1 MKEAHFFSCVPLLAA
16 AVVCWSVISS
26 WDDYLGPLEPCKQ
39 VQFDDSRLIA
49 TDGGTAE
56 GGWWSIASL
65 IPFLGRQSGRSVD
78 LNATGT
84 ASRDERYDPFTLR
97 VDVRKACRLSRQQTT
112 AKDKLERR
120 PAVPDGYEAVILC
133 VLDER
138 AGSFGHCFHLYLQ
151 PTSGS
156 VMFNGTVFTADGIG
170 SGAADGCDEDDEDS
184 VETLAH
190 LLAVCRSCYL
200 QLALTPIQM
209 ASWLND
215 TDTGVK
221 HFLAAATCR
230 RRESPFPDQPH
241 TRPWLRWPSTQYV
254 TFPSASTTGDLT
266 AWVKVPVVTAGQ
278 GSAKVEGGARG
289 WMGQL
294 MWWLG
299 ILWLLLLTLA
309 LGAALLAGF
318 SLVGST
324 YMGEEAIKVPEAVK
338 VPWGRTYV
346 LKAGMAY
353 GLVVLRMLQYIVLLA
368 FLCSTL
374 IADACYRS
382 TYRLIVWALSGL
394 IVLVIVSLFFHF
406 DVDLVLWRLWLRYE
420 QGTEKG
426 DADGKRRH
434 SLWRD
439 PRMVFAVMLFTALMS
454 LVSILSTQF
463 GIDFVRV
470 CLGISLGL
478 HLLLVFLTEP
488 HGLCCWAFSCCAV
501 VGEPSVRKAALLR
514 LMPQY
519 LCHRLAGMVGGCCYL
534 VKLLVTALG
543 ALTVA
548 SSAYGLWTMWAEFYN
563 YAVRRTREQRKLGD
577 GRSLP
582 KWVGVLTLMLGHAIV
597 RVIDLA
603 VGFPL
608 LWCGLLR
615 PALLVTVCCDIVMTV
630 AQGPTIHSLNLGYPC
645 SLLFISPPNGMWLL
659 RSTATWLAGDYLK
672 LLSIRMWANRSEIQQ
687 RAVGLLSGILPAESA
702 TAGQSSQ
709 QQPQESSSAADIPE
723 KQQIRK
729 DKKSR
734 TAAVAGQ
741 RGQEQTV
748 CPLPSPADV
757 AAGGGPAL
765 RQPYRRGL
773 AQAAAVGLTAPS
785 EIQPSLSAHDE
796 GPAGRIM
803 PDEEATNITKAK
815 TRRRKKKRPTAKGG
829 QDKPPGTE
837 QQEALSVESP
847 AGSRPLEDSAPSTR
861 TQTGEAPSVPSL
873 ARRLRMQDGWPLEA
887 LLGARL
893 IYEEER
899 QGGAGTADGEG
910 GPIGDR
916 MGG

>member
-1 MKEAHFFSCVPLLAA
+1 
-16 AVVCWSVISS
+16 
-26 WDDYLGPLEPCKQ
+26 
-39 VQFDDSRLIA
+39 
-49 TDGGTAE
+49 
-56 GGWWSIASL
+56 
-65 IPFLGRQSGRSVD
+65 
-78 LNATGT
+78 
-84 ASRDERYDPFTLR
+84 
-97 VDVRKACRLSRQQTT
+97 
-112 AKDKLERR
+112 
-120 PAVPDGYEAVILC
+120 
-133 VLDER
+133 
-138 AGSFGHCFHLYLQ
+138 
-151 PTSGS
+151 
-156 VMFNGTVFTADGIG
+156 ADGIG

-200 QLALTPIQM
+200 QLALTPIQK

-215 TDTGVK
+215 TDTGVNR
-221 HFLAAATCR
+221 FLAAATCG
-230 RRESPFPDQPH
+230 RREFPFPDQPH
-241 TRPWLRWPSTQYV
+241 TRPWLRWPTTHYV
-254 TFPSASTTGDLT
+254 TFPSASTAGDLT
-266 AWVKVPVVTAGQ
+266 DAAEGSDPGLGQSASGDGGAGV
-278 GSAKVEGGARG
+278 SAKVEGGARS

-309 LGAALLAGF
+309 LGAALWFAFAVVWVTYAGQD
-318 SLVGST
+318 
-324 YMGEEAIKVPEAVK
+324 VK
-338 VPWGRTYV
+338 VPWGDTCV
-346 LKAGMAY
+346 LKGGMAP
-353 GLVVLRMLQYIVLLA
+353 GLVVLRNLQGFVLLA

-374 IADACYRS
+374 IADGCYRS

-394 IVLVIVSLFFHF
+394 IVLILVALFFHF

-420 QGTEKG
+420 QGTERR
-426 DADGKRRH
+426 DADGQRRH
-434 SLWRD
+434 TLWSD
-439 PRMVFAVMLFTALMS
+439 PNMVSAVMLFTAVMS
-454 LVSILSTQF
+454 LMSILSTQF
-463 GIDFVRV
+463 GIDIVR
-470 CLGISLGL
+470 
-478 HLLLVFLTEP
+478 
-488 HGLCCWAFSCCAV
+488 
-501 VGEPSVRKAALLR
+501 AALLR

-519 LCHRLAGMVGGCCYL
+519 LCHRLVGMVGGCCYL
-534 VKLLVTALG
+534 VKLLVTAL
-543 ALTVA
+543 ASLTVA
-548 SSAYGLWTMWAEFYN
+548 SSVCGLWTMWAEFYD
-563 YAVRRTREQRKLGD
+563 YAVNRTREPRKLGD

-582 KWVGVLTLMLGHAIV
+582 EWVGILTLMLGHAIV

-615 PALLVTVCCDIVMTV
+615 PALLVAVCCDIVMAV
-630 AQGPTIHSLNLGYPC
+630 AQGPTIRSFDLGYPC
-645 SLLFISPPNGMWLL
+645 SLLFISPPKGAWLL

-672 LLSIRMWANRSEIQQ
+672 LLSIRVWANRSEIQQ

-709 QQPQESSSAADIPE
+709 QQPQEGSSAAGVPA
-723 KQQIRK
+723 KQQARK
-729 DKKSR
+729 DKRSR

-741 RGQEQTV
+741 RGEEQTV

-773 AQAAAVGLTAPS
+773 AQSAAVGLTAPS
-785 EIQPSLSAHDE
+785 EIQPSLSAHDK
-796 GPAGRIM
+796 GPAGGLVPVR
-803 PDEEATNITKAK
+803 EAINMTKPK
-815 TRRRKKKRPTAKGG
+815 TRRRKKKRPTARGG
-829 QDKPPGTE
+829 QGNHPCTE

-861 TQTGEAPSVPSL
+861 TQTEEAPSVPSL

-899 QGGAGTADGEG
+899 QGGAGTADGDG
-910 GPIGDR
+910 DAVGDR